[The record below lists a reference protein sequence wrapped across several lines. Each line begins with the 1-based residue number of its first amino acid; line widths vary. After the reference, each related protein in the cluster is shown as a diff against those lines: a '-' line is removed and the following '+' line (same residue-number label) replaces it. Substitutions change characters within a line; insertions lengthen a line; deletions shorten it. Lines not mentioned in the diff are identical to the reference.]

1 MYSGLSINDFYYM
14 AEGAGRT
21 VYLAAWSIT
30 LGTLLGLLLGWLRAK
45 TARNPFGN
53 VLLAGYLD
61 IFRSIPLI
69 IQFILFNSMAAV
81 IGFPM
86 DPVTSG
92 IVVLTLYMG
101 AYCAEIVRG
110 GYDSVP
116 LPTRRAGRS
125 LGMTY
130 WQDLR
135 YVVMPL
141 GLRTIFPAWVGLVVG
156 IVKDTALVAVLGYI
170 ELLRASQIVITRTQ
184 EPILVLSGVGLFYF
198 AICFPISQYSKR
210 LERRMAI

>member
-1 MYSGLSINDFYYM
+1 
-14 AEGAGRT
+14 
-21 VYLAAWSIT
+21 
-30 LGTLLGLLLGWLRAK
+30 
-45 TARNPFGN
+45 
-53 VLLAGYLD
+53 
-61 IFRSIPLI
+61 
-69 IQFILFNSMAAV
+69 
-81 IGFPM
+81 M

-110 GYDSVP
+110 GYDAVP

-135 YVVMPL
+135 YVVLPL
-141 GLRTIFPAWVGLVVG
+141 GLRTIFPAWIGLVVG
-156 IVKDTALVAVLGYI
+156 VVKDTALVAVLGYI

-184 EPILVLSGVGLFYF
+184 EPILVLSGVGIFYF